1 MNGSYDSLPDL
12 LAAVAAR
19 YPGRDAFVDGAA
31 RLSFAGW
38 RRRAAGLAAV
48 LAKRGVTPGDVVCL
62 MLPSS
67 IDYAVCYA
75 AISQLGAVVT
85 GINPR
90 FGPTEVGGILSRC
103 EPVMVIGSGS
113 ARAQV
118 PAWYGGQ
125 LLDAG
130 ELPEC
135 YAYPALDHRP
145 PLRPSDPAV
154 IVWTS
159 GTTGAPKGAWFD
171 HCGLRAGADV
181 SGLLSA
187 PFDRRLMP
195 IPFAH
200 AGFMTRVWDQLAYVI
215 TSVLTPAAWS
225 AQAMLAALA
234 DETVTVGQGV
244 PTQWEKLLALPELPA
259 TPLPHLRV
267 IGTGATRVPAEL
279 VRALRQ
285 VLDCPVI
292 VRYATTETP
301 AVSGT
306 RTDDQADVLERTVGR
321 AQDGIEIQI
330 LGEDGQELP
339 SGQVGRVATRSPFQM
354 RGYWRDPGQ
363 SELAFTRDG
372 LFVSSDL
379 GWLDA
384 DGNLTLSGR
393 ASEVYIRGGYNIY
406 PLEVEN
412 ALSSHPAV
420 AAAAVVSVPAPV
432 IGEIGIAFVVAAP
445 GQAPGEAEL
454 RAWCAGRLADYKA
467 PDRVEL
473 VSELPLNPMMKVDKR
488 ALARQAARALPG
500 PLPGQE
506 TAGRSR

>member
-1 MNGSYDSLPDL
+1 MTGSYDSLPDL
-12 LAAVAAR
+12 LDAVAAR
-19 YPGRDAFVDGAA
+19 YPGADAYVDGSA

-48 LAKRGVTPGDVVCL
+48 LARRGVTQGDVVCL

-75 AISQLGAVVT
+75 AVAQLGAVVT

-103 EPVMVIGSGS
+103 APAMVIGSS
-113 ARAQV
+113 AARARV
-118 PAWYGGQ
+118 PDEYRGQ
-125 LLDAG
+125 SLDAG

-135 YAYPALDHRP
+135 YAHPPLDQRP
-145 PLRPSDPAV
+145 PVRPADPAV

-171 HCGLRAGADV
+171 HAGLRAGADV

-215 TSVLTPAAWS
+215 TSVLTPATWS
-225 AQAMLAALA
+225 APTMLAALA
-234 DETVTVGQGV
+234 EEKVTVGQGV
-244 PTQWEKLLALPELPA
+244 PTQWEKLIALPELPA

-279 VRALRQ
+279 VRSLRQ
-285 VLDCPVI
+285 ALDCPVI

-301 AVSGT
+301 TVSGT
-306 RTDDQADVLERTVGR
+306 RADDPVEVLERTVGR
-321 AQDGIEIQI
+321 AQDGIDIRI
-330 LGEDGQELP
+330 VGEDGRELP
-339 SGQVGRVATRSPFQM
+339 AGQVGRVATRSPFQM
-354 RGYWRDPGQ
+354 RGYWRDPDQ
-363 SELAFTRDG
+363 TARAFTPDG
-372 LFVSSDL
+372 FFVSGDL
-379 GWLDA
+379 GCLDA
-384 DGNLTLSGR
+384 DGNLTLAGR

-412 ALSSHPAV
+412 ALSAHPGV
-420 AAAAVVSVPAPV
+420 AAAAVVSASAPV

-445 GQAPGEAEL
+445 GETPGEAEL
-454 RAWCAGRLADYKA
+454 RAWCAGRIADYKA
-467 PDRVEL
+467 PDRVEF
-473 VSELPLNPMMKVDKR
+473 VSELPLTPMMKVDKA
-488 ALARQAARALPG
+488 ALARRA
-500 PLPGQE
+500 E
-506 TAGRSR
+506 RVR

>member
-1 MNGSYDSLPDL
+1 
-12 LAAVAAR
+12 
-19 YPGRDAFVDGAA
+19 
-31 RLSFAGW
+31 
-38 RRRAAGLAAV
+38 V
-48 LAKRGVTPGDVVCL
+48 L
-62 MLPSS
+62 
-67 IDYAVCYA
+67 
-75 AISQLGAVVT
+75 
-85 GINPR
+85 
-90 FGPTEVGGILSRC
+90 
-103 EPVMVIGSGS
+103 VIGSGA
-113 ARAQV
+113 ARARV
-118 PAWYGGQ
+118 PAWYRGQ

-135 YAYPALDHRP
+135 YAHPPRDHRP
-145 PLRPSDPAV
+145 PPRPSDPAV

-171 HCGLRAGADV
+171 HAALRAGAEV

-215 TSVLTPAAWS
+215 TSVLTPSVWS

-234 DETVTVGQGV
+234 EEKVTVGQGV
-244 PTQWEKLLALPELPA
+244 PTQWEKLLALPGLPA
-259 TPLPHLRV
+259 TPLPRLRV

-285 VLDCPVI
+285 ALGCPVI

-306 RTDDQADVLERTVGR
+306 RPGDPAEILERTVGR
-321 AQDGIEIQI
+321 AQDGIDIRI
-330 LGEDGQELP
+330 LDEGGRRVP
-339 SGQVGRVATRSPFQM
+339 SGQVGRVAIRSPFQM
-354 RGYWRDPGQ
+354 RGYWGDAEPAAP
-363 SELAFTRDG
+363 AFAQDG
-372 LFVSSDL
+372 FFISSDL
-379 GWLDA
+379 GRLDA

-412 ALSSHPAV
+412 ALTAHPGV
-420 AAAAVVSVPAPV
+420 SAAAVVSAPAPV

-445 GQAPGEAEL
+445 GAAPGEEEL

-467 PDRVEL
+467 PDRVEF
-473 VSELPLNPMMKVDKR
+473 VSELPLTAMMKVDKR
-488 ALARQAARALPG
+488 ALR
-500 PLPGQE
+500 E
-506 TAGRSR
+506 SAGRSR

>member
-1 MNGSYDSLPDL
+1 MAPRVMTGSYDSLPDL
-12 LAAVAAR
+12 LEAVAAR
-19 YPGRDAFVDGAA
+19 YPGLDAYVDGAT

-38 RRRAAGLAAV
+38 HRRAAGLAAV
-48 LAKRGVTPGDVVCL
+48 LARRGVTRGDVVCL

-75 AISQLGAVVT
+75 AVSLLGAVVT

-90 FGPTEVGGILSRC
+90 FGPTEVDGILSRC
-103 EPVMVIGSGS
+103 EPAMVIGSGS
-113 ARAQV
+113 ARARV
-118 PAWYGGQ
+118 PAGYPGQ
-125 LLDAG
+125 LLDPG
-130 ELPEC
+130 ELAEC
-135 YAYPALDHRP
+135 YAHPALDHRP
-145 PLRPSDPAV
+145 SLPPSDPAV

-159 GTTGAPKGAWFD
+159 GSTGAPKGAWFD
-171 HCGLRAGADV
+171 HRALSAGADV

-225 AQAMLAALA
+225 APAMLAALA
-234 DETVTVGQGV
+234 DEKVTVGQGV
-244 PTQWEKLLALPELPA
+244 PTQWEKLLALPGLPA

-279 VRALRQ
+279 VQSLRQ
-285 VLDCPVI
+285 ALECPVI

-301 AVSGT
+301 CVSGT
-306 RTDDQADVLERTVGR
+306 RPDDPAEILERTVGR
-321 AQDGIEIQI
+321 AQDGIEMRI
-330 LGEDGQELP
+330 LGEDGQVLP
-339 SGQVGRVATRSPFQM
+339 SGQIGRVATRSPFQA

-363 SELAFTRDG
+363 TAQAFTRDG
-372 LFVSSDL
+372 FFVSSDL

-384 DGNLTLSGR
+384 DGNLTMSGR

-412 ALSSHPAV
+412 ALGAHPGV
-420 AAAAVVSVPAPV
+420 AAAAVVSAPAPV

-445 GQAPGEAEL
+445 GETPGGEEL
-454 RAWCAGRLADYKA
+454 RAWCAARLADYKA
-467 PDRVEL
+467 PDRVEF

-488 ALARQAARALPG
+488 ALAQLALADRDG
-500 PLPGQE
+500 S
-506 TAGRSR
+506 GRVR

>member
-1 MNGSYDSLPDL
+1 MAPRVMTGSYDSLPDL
-12 LAAVAAR
+12 LGAVAAR
-19 YPGRDAFVDGAA
+19 YPGLDAYVDEAT
-31 RLSFAGW
+31 RLSFAEW
-38 RRRAAGLAAV
+38 HRLAAGLAAV
-48 LAKRGVTPGDVVCL
+48 LARRGVTRGDVVCL

-75 AISQLGAVVT
+75 AVSQLGAVVT

-90 FGPTEVGGILSRC
+90 FGPTEVDGILSRC

-118 PAWYGGQ
+118 PAGYPGQ

-130 ELPEC
+130 ELAEC
-135 YAYPALDHRP
+135 YAHPALDHRP
-145 PLRPSDPAV
+145 SLRPADPAV

-159 GTTGAPKGAWFD
+159 GTTGSPKGAWFD
-171 HCGLRAGADV
+171 HAALRAGADV

-225 AQAMLAALA
+225 ARAMLAALN
-234 DETVTVGQGV
+234 EEKVTVGQGV

-259 TPLPHLRV
+259 TPLPRLRV

-279 VRALRQ
+279 VQSLRQ
-285 VLDCPVI
+285 ALGCPVI

-301 AVSGT
+301 CVSGT
-306 RTDDQADVLERTVGR
+306 RPDDPAEILERTVGR
-321 AQDGIEIQI
+321 AQDGIEIRI
-330 LGEDGQELP
+330 LGEDGQVMP
-339 SGQVGRVATRSPFQM
+339 SGQIGRVATRSPFQT
-354 RGYWRDPGQ
+354 RGYWRDPSQ
-363 SELAFTRDG
+363 TAQAFTRDG
-372 LFVSSDL
+372 FFVSSDL

-384 DGNLTLSGR
+384 DGNLSMSGR

-412 ALSSHPAV
+412 ALSAHPGV
-420 AAAAVVSVPAPV
+420 AAAAVVSAPAPV

-445 GQAPGEAEL
+445 GETPGEEEL
-454 RAWCAGRLADYKA
+454 RAWCAAGLADYKA
-467 PDRVEL
+467 PDRIEF

-488 ALARQAARALPG
+488 ALADRG
-500 PLPGQE
+500 S
-506 TAGRSR
+506 AGRVR

>member
-1 MNGSYDSLPDL
+1 MAPRVMTGSHDSLPDL
-12 LAAVAAR
+12 LEAVAAR
-19 YPGRDAFVDGAA
+19 YPGRDAFVDGAE

-38 RRRAAGLAAV
+38 QRRAAGLAAV
-48 LAKRGVTPGDVVCL
+48 LARRGVSRGDVVCL

-75 AISQLGAVVT
+75 AALQLGAVVT

-103 EPVMVIGSGS
+103 EPAVVIGSGS
-113 ARAQV
+113 ARARV
-118 PAWYGGQ
+118 PDGYGAL
-125 LLDAG
+125 LLDAA
-130 ELPEC
+130 ELPEA
-135 YAYPALDHRP
+135 YAHPMPGERPAIG
-145 PLRPSDPAV
+145 PSDPAV

-171 HCGLRAGADV
+171 HAGLRAGADV

-225 AQAMLAALA
+225 ARTMLAALA
-234 DETVTVGQGV
+234 YEDVTVGQGV
-244 PTQWEKLLALPELPA
+244 PTQWEKLLALPELPQ

-279 VRALRQ
+279 VRSLRQ
-285 VLDCPVI
+285 ALDCPVI

-301 AVSGT
+301 TISGT
-306 RTDDQADVLERTVGR
+306 RPGDCAEVLERTVGR
-321 AQDGIEIQI
+321 AQDGIEIAI
-330 LGEDGQELP
+330 LGDDGRKLP
-339 SGQVGRVATRSPFQM
+339 AGQVGRVATRSPFQM
-354 RGYWRDPGQ
+354 RGYWRDPVQ
-363 SELAFTRDG
+363 TAQAFSPEG
-372 LFVSSDL
+372 FFVGNDL
-379 GWLDA
+379 GSLDA

-393 ASEVYIRGGYNIY
+393 ATEVYIRGGYNVY

-412 ALSSHPAV
+412 ALSAHPGV
-420 AAAAVVSVPAPV
+420 AAAAVVSAPAPV
-432 IGEIGIAFVVAAP
+432 IGEIGVAFVVARP
-445 GQAPGEAEL
+445 GRAPGEEEL
-454 RAWCAGRLADYKA
+454 RAWCAERLADYKA
-467 PDRVEL
+467 PDRVEF
-473 VSELPLNPMMKVDKR
+473 VSELPLNPMMKVDKL
-488 ALARQAARALPG
+488 ALARRVTEITG
-500 PLPGQE
+500 SV
-506 TAGRSR
+506 R